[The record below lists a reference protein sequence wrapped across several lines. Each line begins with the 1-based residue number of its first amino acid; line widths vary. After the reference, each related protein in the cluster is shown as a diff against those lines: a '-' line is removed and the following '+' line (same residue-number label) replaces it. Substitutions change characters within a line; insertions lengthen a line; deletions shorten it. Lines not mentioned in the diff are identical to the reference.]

1 MRSTNTLLY
10 LFALV
15 IIIQSCGINNRTKAK
30 NLREEIA
37 SEQQQT
43 KGLLK
48 KRNTEFKKLKVVKD
62 SVNRYHEMLNITRP

>member
-15 IIIQSCGINNRTKAK
+15 IIIQSCGINNRNKAK